1 MTTYIKW
8 GRMQK
13 CPRQPSA
20 EEPRHQLRVSA
31 CVRQRGPG
39 GGSRRGARVR
49 PPPSRRTRRTRR
61 SCSAPLLQKTKSCP
75 SVATLTRGR
84 LCPAWCRPR
93 RDLLAPAPSI
103 PGQCSVSDQ
112 RSAWTH
118 VLHTPCCNL
127 DHGTTPQLYTTSQ
140 LHKTQHHEL
149 IRGQLH
155 R

>member
-13 CPRQPSA
+13 CPLQPSA

-49 PPPSRRTRRTRR
+49 PPPSRRTRR

-93 RDLLAPAPSI
+93 RDLLAPAPSLALASAQLVTSAR
-103 PGQCSVSDQ
+103 PGHTCSTHHAVT
-112 RSAWTH
+112 WT
-118 VLHTPCCNL
+118 TA
-127 DHGTTPQLYTTSQ
+127 QLRNSTQ
-140 LHKTQHHEL
+140 LHNKQHHEL